1 MSKDFIT
8 VISIVSI
15 IIWISVSRK
24 LEKSSKEKKKREVI
38 PLMAVGVISTLIL
51 TLSLIEKLWPNS
63 YKEEALIERGL
74 PVFINEGFKNNGQAG
89 GENLEW
95 ISYKLIK
102 CITTLL

>member
-51 TLSLIEKLWPNS
+51 TLSLIEKL
-63 YKEEALIERGL
+63 
-74 PVFINEGFKNNGQAG
+74 
-89 GENLEW
+89 
-95 ISYKLIK
+95 
-102 CITTLL
+102 